1 MQLKETQI
9 RRQFNEAVKI
19 QQKQYKALLA
29 QRLQG
34 LTKADQKELG
44 QKLKDEQMRR
54 VQNLGRQYEER
65 ISEMME
71 QQNVSIIPFRIVYFR
86 PQINVKHK
94 LIS

>member
-1 MQLKETQI
+1 MKETQI

-71 QQNVSIIPFRIVYFR
+71 QQNVSIIPCKSVF
-86 PQINVKHK
+86 
-94 LIS
+94 

>member
-1 MQLKETQI
+1 MQI

-34 LTKADQKELG
+34 LTKMDQKELS
-44 QKLKDEQMRR
+44 QKLKDEQMRK
-54 VQNLGRQYEER
+54 VQHLGRQYEER

-71 QQNVSIIPFRIVYFR
+71 QQNVSFVFKFKEYNIPKIFY
-86 PQINVKHK
+86 
-94 LIS
+94 